1 MLKEKAKPCSELSEK
16 VLNEMCSDGYS
27 PKSVEHHVMPIYNR
41 LADYCEEHFEGM
53 YSVDAGKAFIQ
64 MIQRKNQSKEQTD
77 LNRNSIERLDH
88 ALDGDFHWRPAKS
101 KLKPYASSGYNAVIA
116 RYEAYLI
123 QTGKTI
129 TNTRHHI
136 HLIAGFLAHMESIG
150 LTSLPMIKAEHI
162 HERFIAANDKAG
174 FRKAV
179 KMFFRYACRYGLIE
193 NDISQWIPSVPR
205 HKPVP
210 SVYTEAEIEKMLDSI
225 DRTSSLG
232 KRNYCI
238 ILMAAKLGIRSCDIA
253 GLQLDDIRRKEGII
267 RVTQQKT
274 NVPVEYPILDEIYV
288 ALEDYLDKA
297 RPESCLPYVFIT
309 EPRPAS
315 SILSTQR
322 IHAVVSEAA
331 ARAGID
337 TSSRRH
343 GAHALRASL
352 ASHLLAE
359 GKNYSEIQQVL
370 GQTSPDAA
378 KHYVRVE
385 AERLRECAIE
395 VPGFSNELSTYFRE
409 RRWIDR

>member
-1 MLKEKAKPCSELSEK
+1 MLKEKAKPCSELSKK

-27 PKSVEHHVMPIYNR
+27 AKSVEHHVRPIYNR
-41 LADYCEEHFEGM
+41 LAGYCEEHFEGM

-64 MIQRKNQSKEQTD
+64 MVQRKKQSKEQTD

-101 KLKPYASSGYNAVIA
+101 KLKPYASSCYDAAIA

-136 HLIAGFLAHMESIG
+136 HLISGFLAYMESIG
-150 LTSLPMIKAEHI
+150 ISSLPMIKAEHI

-193 NDISQWIPSVPR
+193 NDISHWIPSVPR

-210 SVYTEAEIEKMLDSI
+210 SVYTKDEVEKILGSI
-225 DRTSSLG
+225 DRTTSLG

-238 ILMAAKLGIRSCDIA
+238 ILIAARLGIRSCDIA
-253 GLQLDDIRRKEGII
+253 GLKLEDIRHGEGLI

-274 NVPVEYPILDEIYV
+274 DVPVEYPILDEIY
-288 ALEDYLDKA
+288 AAMGDYLDNA
-297 RPESCLPYVFIT
+297 RPDSGLPYVFLT
-309 EPRPAS
+309 QPRPVPSA
-315 SILSTQR
+315 LSTQG
-322 IHAVVSEAA
+322 IHAVVSGAI

-343 GAHALRASL
+343 GAHALRSSL

-359 GKNYSEIQQVL
+359 GKNYPEIQQVL

-378 KHYVRVE
+378 RHYIRVE
-385 AERLRECAIE
+385 AGRLRECAIE
-395 VPGFSNELSTYFRE
+395 VPVFPNELIAYFQE
-409 RRWIDR
+409 RR

>member
-27 PKSVEHHVMPIYNR
+27 AKSVEHHVRPIYNR
-41 LADYCEEHFEGM
+41 LAGYCEEYFEGM

-64 MIQRKNQSKEQTD
+64 MIQRKKQSKEQTD
-77 LNRNSIERLDH
+77 LNRNSVERLDH

-101 KLKPYASSGYNAVIA
+101 KLRPYASSCYDAAVA

-129 TNTRHHI
+129 TNTRRHI
-136 HLIAGFLAHMESIG
+136 HLIAGFLAYMESIG
-150 LTSLPMIKAEHI
+150 ISSLPMIKAEHI

-179 KMFFRYACRYGLIE
+179 KMFFRYACRYGLIG
-193 NDISQWIPSVPR
+193 NDISHWIPSVPR

-210 SVYTEAEIEKMLDSI
+210 SVYTKDEVEKILGSI
-225 DRTSSLG
+225 DRTTSLG

-238 ILMAAKLGIRSCDIA
+238 ILMAARLGIRSCDIA
-253 GLQLDDIRRKEGII
+253 GLKLEDIRHGEGLI

-274 NVPVEYPILDEIYV
+274 DVPVEYPILDEIY
-288 ALEDYLDKA
+288 AAMRDYLDNA
-297 RPESCLPYVFIT
+297 RPDSDLPYAFLT
-309 EPRPAS
+309 QPRPAPS
-315 SILSTQR
+315 ALSTQG
-322 IHAVVSEAA
+322 IHAVVSGAI

-343 GAHALRASL
+343 GAHALRSSL

-359 GKNYSEIQQVL
+359 GKTYPEIQQVL

-378 KHYVRVE
+378 RHYIRVE
-385 AERLRECAIE
+385 AGRLRECAIE
-395 VPGFSNELSTYFRE
+395 VPIFPNELIAYFQE
-409 RRWIDR
+409 RR